1 MQMRLTK
8 GNIYM
13 IRILAI
19 SFLLL
24 MARPMYDSGH
34 TRQKETIDMFVF
46 SGRTFFCGI
55 DLGDDMKGGH
65 GLETGLSYEIVKRF
79 AHEKRCDV
87 SIMVGGR
94 NVNYIDSLKVGS
106 IDMLITH
113 LEDIEDTEGI
123 IVSHNLT
130 DCSVMAVRT
139 GMESYI
145 KEMNEWI
152 DAYTSSED
160 FAGMKELFAR
170 QNDPIKLAGKG
181 VRRQTI
187 SPYDTLF
194 KQYAE
199 ELGWDWRMLA
209 AVVYQESKFSI
220 NSMSYRGATGLMQV
234 MPRTGTIYNIDNL
247 FDPENN
253 LKAGTSHL
261 KRLQGLYRNNGM
273 THEERIRFT
282 LAAYNAGEGRIND
295 CRSLAKSQNLNPDI
309 WEEVA
314 KVIPMMNDDT
324 ILQNENVMLGKFKGT
339 ETLAYVE
346 NVMDLYSAICM
357 ICPEI

>member
-1 MQMRLTK
+1 
-8 GNIYM
+8 
-13 IRILAI
+13 
-19 SFLLL
+19 
-24 MARPMYDSGH
+24 
-34 TRQKETIDMFVF
+34 
-46 SGRTFFCGI
+46 
-55 DLGDDMKGGH
+55 
-65 GLETGLSYEIVKRF
+65 
-79 AHEKRCDV
+79 
-87 SIMVGGR
+87 
-94 NVNYIDSLKVGS
+94 
-106 IDMLITH
+106 
-113 LEDIEDTEGI
+113 
-123 IVSHNLT
+123 
-130 DCSVMAVRT
+130 
-139 GMESYI
+139 
-145 KEMNEWI
+145 
-152 DAYTSSED
+152 
-160 FAGMKELFAR
+160 
-170 QNDPIKLAGKG
+170 
-181 VRRQTI
+181 
-187 SPYDTLF
+187 
-194 KQYAE
+194 
-199 ELGWDWRMLA
+199 MLA

-261 KRLQGLYRNNGM
+261 KRLQGLYRNSGM

-295 CRSLAKSQNLNPDI
+295 CRSLAKSKNLNPDI

-324 ILQNENVMLGKFKGT
+324 ILHNENVMLGKFKGT